1 MQSLCVTI
9 FDAIHGTMVV
19 KEVVNFLNRY
29 SLMLPGFLL
38 TTSPTVGLNYVE
50 TWFERDVE
58 IPPHVRAAHPSLSV
72 LEYFQRRW
80 GIDGT
85 ASWPTQSMDWLV
97 VSLITE
103 LETTPHNRHSR
114 DIPDVQNAYL
124 PIVRDLVSRKVA
136 KYNYC
141 SLGLETSSSFSFQ
154 KV

>member
-1 MQSLCVTI
+1 MQSLCVTT
-9 FDAIHGTMVV
+9 FDAIHGMMVV
-19 KEVVNFLNRY
+19 KEVVNFLNRC

-38 TTSPTVGLNYVE
+38 TTSPTVGLNYVGN
-50 TWFERDVE
+50 WFERDVE
-58 IPPHVRAAHPSLSV
+58 IPPNVQYAQSYLSV
-72 LEYFQRRW
+72 LEHFQRRW

-85 ASWPTQSMDWLV
+85 ASWPMQPMDWLV

-103 LETTPHNRHSR
+103 LETTPNNRHAR